1 MGDRRRIAKEVKE
14 LRAKV
19 EDVSNRN
26 LRYRLIKESSDS
38 LPSAA
43 EEQASIAALEAR
55 LDAGEGK
62 IKGGPP
68 PADYQ

>member
-26 LRYRLIKESSDS
+26 LRYRLIKACSGSKT
-38 LPSAA
+38 SAA
-43 EEQASIAALEAR
+43 EEQASIATAAMFGINEAR
-55 LDAGEGK
+55 FAELGK
-62 IKGGPP
+62 
-68 PADYQ
+68 